1 MHGFSFVQFS
11 GSNIHESLGGA
22 ALEMDPDGLCPLL
35 YLQGPMHSNYL
46 NIS

>member
-1 MHGFSFVQFS
+1 MDSVSFNFLEAIFM
-11 GSNIHESLGGA
+11 NPWGGA